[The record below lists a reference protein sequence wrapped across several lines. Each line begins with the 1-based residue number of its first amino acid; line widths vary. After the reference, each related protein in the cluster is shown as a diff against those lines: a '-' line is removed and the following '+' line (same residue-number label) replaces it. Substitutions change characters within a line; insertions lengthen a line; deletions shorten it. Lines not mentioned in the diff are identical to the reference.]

1 MHNRIKEVRKA
12 SGFAM
17 RPFGERIGISAPSVQ
32 RIESGINNPSEQ
44 TIRAI
49 CSEFHVDR
57 HWLETGEGEMY
68 VAQQTPADLV
78 ARLAS
83 EHGYGPGGE
92 ALLRVCVRIFD
103 ELGPDALDRIIRD
116 TIPAIKAEI
125 AELNSGHDLARSRA
139 TPMDQ
144 AQRSEESV

>member
-1 MHNRIKEVRKA
+1 MRNRIRDVRKA
-12 SGFAM
+12 SSMTMAA
-17 RPFGERIGISAPSVQ
+17 FGEVVGITGSSVQ
-32 RIESGINNPSEQ
+32 RIEAGINNPSEQ

-68 VAQQTPADLV
+68 VIQQTPADLV

-139 TPMDQ
+139 TPVDQ